1 MFKFKNNIKS
11 HVIFNKTVDQIIE
24 ELKKEIPKIHE
35 MKEQPE
41 LILLICNCVE
51 NIIKKSDNCDK
62 KKIVIE
68 VMKSL
73 FNLNNEEITK
83 VDSSIECFCSNNMIK
98 KIKKIEKFG
107 VMFSNWFSRKFL

>member
-1 MFKFKNNIKS
+1 MYIIMFKFKNNIKS

-35 MKEQPE
+35 MKEQTE
-41 LILLICNCVE
+41 LILVICNCVE

-83 VDSSIECFCSNNMIK
+83 LDSSIECFWSNNMIT
-98 KIKKIEKFG
+98 KIKK
-107 VMFSNWFSRKFL
+107 